1 MNGQQAIY
9 LRWMLFLVALLL
21 PGIVFA
27 AGEFSKGLLWK
38 VESQSTQPVY
48 LFGTMHSE
56 DKRVT
61 TLPAPVQKAF
71 DSSSSVTLE
80 VKLDMQVAFETLSR
94 MMITDGSNLNTII
107 GDQLFAKSAALM
119 IGYGMP
125 EPVLNN
131 LKPWAV
137 FVTLSTPKIKTGLFL
152 DKVLYDKAVSSGKNI
167 YGLETV
173 SEQLSIFDDMP
184 VDDQIIL
191 LKDTIEYHSKLPGI
205 FEEMTNIYLQR
216 DLDGLVAFNEKHMKE
231 GNARVTDALM
241 ERLLVDRNVRMVDRM
256 TDQLKEGS
264 AFIAVGAL
272 HLPGK
277 KGILN
282 LLQNKG
288 HKISVVY

>member
-9 LRWMLFLVALLL
+9 LRWTFFLVTLLL

-27 AGEFSKGLLWK
+27 AGGFSKGLLWK
-38 VESQSTQPVY
+38 VESQSGQPAY

-71 DSSSSVTLE
+71 DSSSSFTLE
-80 VKLDMQVAFETLSR
+80 VKLDVQVAFETLSR

-125 EPVLNN
+125 EPVLNG

-152 DKVLYDKAVSSGKNI
+152 DKVLYDMAVSSGKKI

-184 VDDQIIL
+184 VDDQVIL
-191 LKDTIEYHSKLPGI
+191 LKDTIENHARLPGI
-205 FEEMTNIYLQR
+205 FEEMTSIYVQR
-216 DLDGLVAFNEKHMKE
+216 DLDGLVAFNEKHIKV
-231 GNARVTDALM
+231 GNTRVTEALM

-256 TDQLKEGS
+256 TDQLKQGG

-288 HKISVVY
+288 YEISAVY

>member
-1 MNGQQAIY
+1 MNRQQTFY
-9 LRWMLFLVALLL
+9 LRWTLLLVTLLL

-27 AGEFSKGLLWK
+27 AGDFSKGLLWK
-38 VESQSTQPVY
+38 VESQSGPPSY
-48 LFGTMHSE
+48 LFGTMHTE

-61 TLPAPVQKAF
+61 TLPAPVLKAF
-71 DSSSSVTLE
+71 DSSSSFTLE
-80 VKLDMQVAFETLSR
+80 VKLDMQVAFETLSK
-94 MMITDGSNLNTII
+94 MMLTDGKNLNTII
-107 GDQLFAKSAALM
+107 GDQLFAKTAALM

-131 LKPWAV
+131 MKPWAV
-137 FVTLSTPKIKTGLFL
+137 FVTLSTPKITTGLFL

-173 SEQLSIFDDMP
+173 SEQLSIFDDIP

-191 LKDTIEYHSKLPGI
+191 LKDTIEYHAKLPGI

-216 DLDGLVAFNEKHMKE
+216 DLDGLVAFNKKYMKE
-231 GNARVTDALM
+231 GDARVTEALM
-241 ERLLVDRNVRMVDRM
+241 KRLLVDRNVRMVDRM
-256 TDQLKEGS
+256 TDQLKQGG

-277 KGILN
+277 TGLLN